1 MSNVEG
7 PAAPPPEGVVPDF
20 QNPKDVLH
28 TINLVSQILSIV
40 MVSLFMMLRLYAKMF
55 IAPPFHTEDWVA
67 VVAWIL
73 SLGYSATALVMYR
86 YGGGFHVYELSKA
99 DFMGFNKLALLL
111 VVLRVFRF
119 HNKTRIGIYALSVF
133 MTGYYLP
140 VFVLKALICRPVA
153 GFWDSSVEAVCFDQ
167 RAIFVADTVIS
178 AITDLAVLCLPIPV
192 AVTLRMPWTR
202 RLKVIAM
209 LSAGG
214 VATAASVVRMV
225 IVIQLQKSNDQSV
238 DFIRFNLL
246 GTAEVSIGMICACF
260 PAVNILFTHGFDCS
274 QESSRN
280 TGGSS
285 TKRIIE
291 LKFLKGSRLRT
302 QQMTEAQV
310 EPQPETQQPPIPERV
325 GVGYIFPIERLSRLQ
340 SSSQPG
346 VRAATPPDEW
356 CSQVVSSPFSEPDSP
371 DWARKGSVC

>member
-40 MVSLFMMLRLYAKMF
+40 MVSLFMILRLYAKMF

-119 HNKTRIGIYALSVF
+119 HNKTRIGIYALSLF

-140 VFVLKALICRPVA
+140 VFILKALICRPVA
-153 GFWDSSVEAVCFDQ
+153 GFWDPSIEAVCFDQ

-192 AVTLRMPWTR
+192 AVTLRMSWTK
-202 RLKVIAM
+202 RLKVIGM

-214 VATAASVVRMV
+214 VATAASIVRMV

-260 PAVNILFTHGFDCS
+260 PAINILLTHGFDCS

-310 EPQPETQQPPIPERV
+310 EPQPEPQQPPIPER
-325 GVGYIFPIERLSRLQ
+325 GSVGYIFPIERLSRLQ

>member
-1 MSNVEG
+1 G

-40 MVSLFMMLRLYAKMF
+40 MVSLFMMLRVYAKTY

-73 SLGYSATALVMYR
+73 SLGYSATGLVMYR

-99 DFMGFNKLALLL
+99 DFMGFNK
-111 VVLRVFRF
+111 
-119 HNKTRIGIYALSVF
+119 
-133 MTGYYLP
+133 
-140 VFVLKALICRPVA
+140 ALICRPVA
-153 GFWDSSVEAVCFDQ
+153 GFWDPSVEAVCFDQ

-192 AVTLRMPWTR
+192 AVTLRMSWTK

-214 VATAASVVRMV
+214 VATAASIVRMV
-225 IVIQLQKSNDQSV
+225 IVIQLQKSNDESV

-246 GTAEVSIGMICACF
+246 GTAEHQER
-260 PAVNILFTHGFDCS
+260 IL
-274 QESSRN
+274 Q
-280 TGGSS
+280 
-285 TKRIIE
+285 
-291 LKFLKGSRLRT
+291 LKFLKGSRLQT
-302 QQMTEAQV
+302 QQMTEAPV
-310 EPQPETQQPPIPERV
+310 EPQPEPEPEPQPPPIPEAER
-325 GVGYIFPIERLSRLQ
+325 GSVGYIFPIERLSRLQ
-340 SSSQPG
+340 SPSQPG

-356 CSQVVSSPFSEPDSP
+356 CSRVVSSPFSEPDSP
-371 DWARKGSVC
+371 DRARKGSI

>member
-55 IAPPFHTEDWVA
+55 IAPPFHTEDC
-67 VVAWIL
+67 
-73 SLGYSATALVMYR
+73 T
-86 YGGGFHVYELSKA
+86 H
-99 DFMGFNKLALLL
+99 
-111 VVLRVFRF
+111 
-119 HNKTRIGIYALSVF
+119 
-133 MTGYYLP
+133 LP
-140 VFVLKALICRPVA
+140 ARR
-153 GFWDSSVEAVCFDQ
+153 GFWDTSVEAVCFDQ

-178 AITDLAVLCLPIPV
+178 AITDMAVLCLPIPV

-214 VATAASVVRMV
+214 VATAASIVRMV

-356 CSQVVSSPFSEPDSP
+356 CSQVVSSPSRSP
-371 DWARKGSVC
+371 IPRTGLGRGLFVSQIRQ